1 MTMAILVSVLGRP
14 SGAHPV
20 LDAFDHAWLV
30 TGAIDGHAAL
40 GEEAWP
46 TSNNTNPT
54 RRQQ

>member
-30 TGAIDGHAAL
+30 TGAIDGRAAL
-40 GEEAWP
+40 GEEA
-46 TSNNTNPT
+46 
-54 RRQQ
+54 